1 MTELAELVQLSYT
14 YLSRAFKEITG
25 YSVIEF
31 FNKLK
36 MDKAKALLLEDGM
49 KIKDVAQT
57 LGYSDEFY
65 FSRLFK
71 KMEGVSPSEFQSKN
85 VQAH

>member
-1 MTELAELVQLSYT
+1 M
-14 YLSRAFKEITG
+14 SRAFKEITG
-25 YSVIEF
+25 YTVIEF

-36 MDKAKALLLEDGM
+36 MDKAKALLLEGDM

-71 KMEGVSPSEFQSKN
+71 KTEGLSPSEFQSKN
-85 VQAH
+85 VQVY

>member
-1 MTELAELVQLSYT
+1 MQLSYT

-25 YSVIEF
+25 YTVIEF

-36 MDKAKALLLEDGM
+36 MDKAKALLLEGDM

-71 KMEGVSPSEFQSKN
+71 KMEGLSPSEFQSKN
-85 VQAH
+85 VQVN